1 VLAPVAELPC
11 RLYQAEFLARGIA
24 SLEAARRCGRYVGV
38 DEVVAK
44 LQARLDTARRKQQ
57 RSKSAVRR

>member
-1 VLAPVAELPC
+1 
-11 RLYQAEFLARGIA
+11 LYQAEFLARGIA